1 MNLAESQNRVIGKQL
16 FPWLRR
22 ARQLRSHFFVILKV
36 IVSGKFFKKGLEF
49 FNYVFLN
56 IFSQNVSAE
65 IIS

>member
-16 FPWLRR
+16 FPLLRR

-36 IVSGKFFKKGLEF
+36 IVSGKFFKKGFEF
-49 FNYVFLN
+49 LIYLILN

-65 IIS
+65 TIP